1 MKGKIALA
9 LIVGTLLIAAPN
21 SFAAPALDGKWST
34 NCFSSSLFLK
44 SAEFTSF
51 TGTHETL
58 QRVFYKD
65 DCQTLGSILTITG
78 TISTGPLKNSNLLGI
93 DLKVDAATLVSN
105 DSAFVML
112 LNLGGVCGLHGWK
125 VGEARN
131 VAGLNCNDQT
141 VPKVGEVVY
150 DIFRVKGDS
159 LWFGD
164 TSGGR
169 DSTSEATR
177 PINLNEQKTF
187 IRR

>member
-1 MKGKIALA
+1 MKGKLALA
-9 LIVGTLLIAAPN
+9 LVVGTLLVAAPR
-21 SFAAPALDGKWST
+21 SFAESPLDGKWSM
-34 NCFSSSLFLK
+34 NCFSSGLFLE
-44 SAEFTSF
+44 SAEFASF

-65 DCQTLGSILTITG
+65 DCKTLGSVLTITG
-78 TISTGPLKNSNLLGI
+78 TISIVPLSNSNLQGI
-93 DLKVDAATLVSN
+93 NLKVDAATLVSN
-105 DSAFVML
+105 DSSFIML

-125 VGEARN
+125 VGEPRN
-131 VAGLNCNDQT
+131 VAGLNCNDQR
-141 VPKVGEVVY
+141 VPQVGEVVY
-150 DIFRVKGDS
+150 DIFRLKGDS